1 MSYKLVLSVQS
12 FLKWKGINPGPLDGL
27 EGPLT
32 SAAWN
37 KFLDQEE
44 DAAEAK
50 KSTPKPVVEV
60 KPDPPTP
67 VKPDPQVPQPATPS
81 SDRFENFIM
90 FVLQRECA
98 YAPHSKERIPED
110 VVTENVPGDYG
121 GPTKFGIDQASHP
134 SVRVPSLTLGQAK
147 EIYLQDWNAH
157 KCNLLPTPLG
167 EIVFDSFV
175 TGGKPIMWLQQ
186 ALNAVGDNC
195 KLKVD
200 GGIGPMTLAAVETAP
215 SKKAVGNKMLEYRD
229 EYFKSLGEKYSHDER
244 FITGWLNR
252 DKELLTWIVNN
263 LVTTA

>member
-50 KSTPKPVVEV
+50 KSTTRSAVEV
-60 KPDPPTP
+60 NK
-67 VKPDPQVPQPATPS
+67 DPQVPQPAAPS
-81 SDRFENFIM
+81 SYRFENFIM

-110 VVTENVPGDYG
+110 VVTENVPGDDG

-134 SVRVPSLTLGQAK
+134 SVRVSSLTLGQAK

-167 EIVFDSFV
+167 EIVFDAFV

-186 ALNAVGDNC
+186 ALNDVGDNC

-229 EYFKSLGEKYSHDER
+229 EYFKSLGEKYAHEEK
-244 FITGWLNR
+244 FVTGWLNR
-252 DKELLTWIVNN
+252 DKQLRIWIVNN
-263 LVTTA
+263 LATTA